1 MTKRDNE
8 RDDRINLEDPLGIAD
23 IPVEHDPKIHAAD
36 DEASRKRRR
45 ERALGPRV
53 EERHSTG
60 LGDLNIDPDGA
71 AGTDMGYGGEGTDV
85 KPSR

>member
-1 MTKRDNE
+1 MNRRHND

-23 IPVEHDPKIHAAD
+23 IPVEHDPNIHASD

-53 EERHSTG
+53 EERSTG
-60 LGDLNIDPDGA
+60 SDSSGNRDGA
-71 AGTDMGYGGEGTDV
+71 ASTDMGYGGGGTDI